1 MIIIKLLQHQ
11 ILFKIGVKRNS
22 QKNLLHNISIY
33 YSDFILKVV
42 YND

>member
-11 ILFKIGVKRNS
+11 ILFKIGVKSNS
-22 QKNLLHNISIY
+22 QKNLLHNISIC